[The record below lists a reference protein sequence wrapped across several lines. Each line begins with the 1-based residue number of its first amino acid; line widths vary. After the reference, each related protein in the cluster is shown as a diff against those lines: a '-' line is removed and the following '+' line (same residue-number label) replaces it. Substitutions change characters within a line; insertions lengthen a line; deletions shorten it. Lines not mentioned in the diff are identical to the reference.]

1 MLNNHRTI
9 LEYIPQYLDF
19 CKQEKKL
26 LPNSII
32 NYNRFLSEF
41 KNWLHLS
48 NYKSLTPFNFD
59 INHVLQYQK
68 YLENRSI
75 TQNTANHYI
84 IGLRGLFFY
93 FIEKGI
99 STSLSPTQIKT
110 LKITKKTTNTTSQAL
125 NLSIINKL
133 LSVPD
138 TRTLIGSRDKALLSV
153 LLSTGLKVTKLKNL
167 NREDFI
173 PSLSGGELKIKTKQD
188 IQVISIPPE
197 TADALQNY
205 LKKRTDTSPTLFIN
219 LRNKKQ
225 HLSKHLSVR
234 SIERTVEHY
243 TKSVGLPLKITPE
256 LLRNVKIASLLKQ
269 DSTLMPKGIKH
280 ATQKILHYKFYPDFK
295 NAKITKTNL
304 SWNETETIIAE
315 EINWLKQNIL
325 TMTSHEP
332 KHPLLHCCDCI
343 LRKIALLIVSGNVQT
358 TYFET
363 KSNKIPSIHR
373 HGHDWHKKM
382 MDVVSEYFKKYKI
395 ETEPTLHYGR
405 ADLQIIINPKTTLY
419 VEIGTVSLFKLWY
432 NLWVMKNTTFLIIPD
447 ENYAIEFRT

>member
-1 MLNNHRTI
+1 VRLSLSSGVNSSFGSKNEELTIELNN
-9 LEYIPQYLDF
+9 Y
-19 CKQEKKL
+19 
-26 LPNSII
+26 
-32 NYNRFLSEF
+32 
-41 KNWLHLS
+41 
-48 NYKSLTPFNFD
+48 
-59 INHVLQYQK
+59 
-68 YLENRSI
+68 
-75 TQNTANHYI
+75 
-84 IGLRGLFFY
+84 
-93 FIEKGI
+93 
-99 STSLSPTQIKT
+99 
-110 LKITKKTTNTTSQAL
+110 
-125 NLSIINKL
+125 
-133 LSVPD
+133 
-138 TRTLIGSRDKALLSV
+138 V
-153 LLSTGLKVTKLKNL
+153 LLSPDVISLDEINKV
-167 NREDFI
+167 EWI
-173 PSLSGGELKIKTKQD
+173 PSWGKERIYQMVENRPDWCISRQRSWGVPITVFYCKGCKETIFSREICEYVANLMDKSG
-188 IQVISIPPE
+188 
-197 TADALQNY
+197 ADVWFD
-205 LKKRTDTSPTLFIN
+205 KD
-219 LRNKKQ
+219 
-225 HLSKHLSVR
+225 
-234 SIERTVEHY
+234 
-243 TKSVGLPLKITPE
+243 
-256 LLRNVKIASLLKQ
+256 VKE
-269 DSTLMPKGIKH
+269 LMPKGIKH

-358 TYFET
+358 TYFETNSNTKDLWKGLT